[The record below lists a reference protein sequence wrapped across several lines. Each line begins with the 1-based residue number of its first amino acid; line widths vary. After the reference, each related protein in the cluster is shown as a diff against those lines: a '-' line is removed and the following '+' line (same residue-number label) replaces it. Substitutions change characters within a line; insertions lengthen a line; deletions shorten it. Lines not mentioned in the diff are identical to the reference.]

1 MKKRFFTLCF
11 LLFSL
16 VLNASNENTFNSFE
30 NFSTPRM
37 AIPKIPSFTII
48 TTESNQYSFYPQIN
62 VGNYLSFR
70 ATREASINSYEF
82 FSDVLKK
89 DFQVYEMNKK
99 GKITYTS
106 EVYKYDHSDFFN
118 AYQKGVE
125 SDRAEAREVGITL
138 AGVKKN
144 NSDNEYKITTY
155 STRRGLIPFPLN
167 IAYYV
172 KKVDDSKVLWSMD
185 EDFSNPD
192 YTFTINS
199 NKVIITDKKGN
210 LHTTFYRENDS
221 LFIEASGKKSAK
233 YEIRVNR
240 EASQFE
246 YYKDGKQ
253 TGKTMYK
260 LVD

>member
-1 MKKRFFTLCF
+1 
-11 LLFSL
+11 
-16 VLNASNENTFNSFE
+16 
-30 NFSTPRM
+30 
-37 AIPKIPSFTII
+37 
-48 TTESNQYSFYPQIN
+48 
-62 VGNYLSFR
+62 
-70 ATREASINSYEF
+70 
-82 FSDVLKK
+82 
-89 DFQVYEMNKK
+89 
-99 GKITYTS
+99 
-106 EVYKYDHSDFFN
+106 
-118 AYQKGVE
+118 
-125 SDRAEAREVGITL
+125 
-138 AGVKKN
+138 
-144 NSDNEYKITTY
+144 
-155 STRRGLIPFPLN
+155 
-167 IAYYV
+167 
-172 KKVDDSKVLWSMD
+172 MD

>member
-1 MKKRFFTLCF
+1 MEIT
-11 LLFSL
+11 
-16 VLNASNENTFNSFE
+16 
-30 NFSTPRM
+30 
-37 AIPKIPSFTII
+37 KIPSFTII
-48 TTESNQYSFYPQIN
+48 ATESNQYSFYPQIN

-144 NSDNEYKITTY
+144 NSEYEEFAAGTVVAIEKEFGAVIKCGKGSVILTKVKPENKNVINGKDFVNGNYIKTGDKL
-155 STRRGLIPFPLN
+155 GLQ
-167 IAYYV
+167 
-172 KKVDDSKVLWSMD
+172 
-185 EDFSNPD
+185 E
-192 YTFTINS
+192 
-199 NKVIITDKKGN
+199 
-210 LHTTFYRENDS
+210 E
-221 LFIEASGKKSAK
+221 
-233 YEIRVNR
+233 
-240 EASQFE
+240 
-246 YYKDGKQ
+246 
-253 TGKTMYK
+253 
-260 LVD
+260 